1 VPKMARRTL
10 GLGSDVQPTVT
21 GGLTFF
27 GAPLND
33 YMAHAACAM
42 VRKIRAG
49 TKTGLLYA
57 QGGFVTKHHALVVS
71 KEAPKET
78 LAQDTNVQADADRN
92 RKPVPTYVTEASG
105 NGTVESFTVI
115 YGRGG
120 EIEHGVVILRTAAN
134 ERALARV
141 PVQDQATLAF
151 LMDQDKT
158 PVGSSGAISTAGD
171 GVLEWRKA
179 Q

>member
-1 VPKMARRTL
+1 MP
-10 GLGSDVQPTVT
+10 
-21 GGLTFF
+21 
-27 GAPLND
+27 
-33 YMAHAACAM
+33 
-42 VRKIRAG
+42 
-49 TKTGLLYA
+49 
-57 QGGFVTKHHALVVS
+57 
-71 KEAPKET
+71 KEAI
-78 LAQDTNVQADADRN
+78 AQDTNVQADTDRN

-158 PVGSSGAISTAGD
+158 PVGSSGAISKAAD

-179 Q
+179 S